1 MASYLKRYLNVGIG
15 YETARALA
23 RKNAHVVIASK
34 TKERGE
40 KAAQEIREEASAEAK
55 IDCMQM
61 DLASFRYNVLDLP
74 LIESAIRFASLTT
87 DYVLDRCPACS
98 SIRSFADEYKARK
111 YPLHVLVNNA
121 GVFIPPTD
129 RTEED
134 FEVTLGINH
143 FGPFY
148 LTHLLL
154 NNLEQS
160 APSRIVNLG

>member
-1 MASYLKRYLNVGIG
+1 M
-15 YETARALA
+15 
-23 RKNAHVVIASK
+23 
-34 TKERGE
+34 
-40 KAAQEIREEASAEAK
+40 
-55 IDCMQM
+55 
-61 DLASFRYNVLDLP
+61 F
-74 LIESAIRFASLTT
+74 SLS
-87 DYVLDRCPACS
+87 VCS
-98 SIRSFADEYKARK
+98 SIRNFADAFKKRDL
-111 YPLHVLVNNA
+111 PLHVLVNNA

-154 NNLEQS
+154 HNLEQN

>member
-1 MASYLKRYLNVGIG
+1 MHADRSSIFQVRLAYLVIRLHMWYVWMPSPYTRSSGI
-15 YETARALA
+15 
-23 RKNAHVVIASK
+23 V
-34 TKERGE
+34 
-40 KAAQEIREEASAEAK
+40 
-55 IDCMQM
+55 C
-61 DLASFRYNVLDLP
+61 
-74 LIESAIRFASLTT
+74 
-87 DYVLDRCPACS
+87 ACS
-98 SIRSFADEYKARK
+98 SIRSFADEFKKRQ

-129 RTEED
+129 RTEEN